1 MNRIGAFLLAGAAVA
16 MLAAPA
22 GAEKRRRPAGPG
34 TANPSELIATEIA
47 FARAAREDGQ
57 WTAFRKF
64 ADDEAVMFVPQP
76 VMAKDWLKGQ
86 QDPAQPVQWEPYQV
100 WMSCDGTL
108 GVTKGAW
115 HRPDGSVGYFTT
127 IWKQQKK
134 GEYRWVLDQG
144 DALSEPL
151 VKPDWLSASVA
162 DCPQRGSGPPPHS
175 GNEDR
180 EKRREAG
187 MTGYG
192 QADDGTLR
200 WSYKVSP
207 DKSRVLSVYLRKS
220 GSMNEVLSSSVAG
233 QAN

>member
-100 WMSCDGTL
+100 WMSCDGTM

-134 GEYRWVLDQG
+134 GEYRWVLDHG
-144 DALSEPL
+144 DTLSEPL
-151 VKPDWLSASVA
+151 PEPDFLSAKVA
-162 DCPQRGSGPPPHS
+162 SCSGKANPPPP
-175 GNEDR
+175 N
-180 EKRREAG
+180 
-187 MTGYG
+187 TPP
-192 QADDGTLR
+192 ADAIHFSPNASADHTLYWNSVVTADGIRHVGVRLWNGT
-200 WSYKVSP
+200 SYDVVVNDVVRGEPQK
-207 DKSRVLSVYLRKS
+207 
-220 GSMNEVLSSSVAG
+220 
-233 QAN
+233 